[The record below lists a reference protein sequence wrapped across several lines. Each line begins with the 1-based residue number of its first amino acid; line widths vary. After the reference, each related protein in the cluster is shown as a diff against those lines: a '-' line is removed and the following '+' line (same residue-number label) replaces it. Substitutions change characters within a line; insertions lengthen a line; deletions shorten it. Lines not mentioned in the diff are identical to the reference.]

1 MKIKPTLM
9 TLALALALAVPSA
22 DATVFTLDSTITS
35 GSDTVDIAATADFSW
50 SGSTLTLILS
60 NDTNGISRTLQEL
73 TGITFILSGSPT
85 LQTGG
90 VSGSALGTVNCIG
103 VAKGDACDIDNA
115 PADPFGTPPDLDP
128 ATGAAPNGWAAL
140 PSYALFTF
148 GAGGGSWKPYGI
160 VNDTVVG
167 SGNNGNTSNPEH
179 NPMLLGPVTFEFLFD
194 PFYAPPTITG
204 VQFYWGT
211 GGEHR
216 TGSLCTS
223 PECGIPSRDPPPT
236 VPEPQTL
243 ALLGLALLAMAG
255 CRRRQGVR
263 R

>member
-1 MKIKPTLM
+1 M
-9 TLALALALAVPSA
+9 TLAIALAIPSA

-50 SGSTLTLILS
+50 TGSTLTLILS
-60 NDTNGISRTLQEL
+60 NDTNGISKTLQEL

-85 LQTGG
+85 LQSGG
-90 VSGSALGTVNCIG
+90 VTASALGTVNCIG
-103 VAKGDACDIDNA
+103 IAKGDSCDVDNT
-115 PADPFGTPPDLDP
+115 PVDPFGTPPDLASP
-128 ATGAAPNGWAAL
+128 GAAPTGWAAL

-179 NPMLLGPVTFEFLFD
+179 NPMLLGPVTFDFLFD
-194 PFYAPPTITG
+194 PLFAPPTITG

-216 TGSLCTS
+216 SASLCTS
-223 PECGIPSRDPPPT
+223 PECGIPSGDPPAP

-243 ALLGLALLAMAG
+243 ALLGLGVLAMAG
-255 CRRRQGVR
+255 FRRQQGAR